1 MSHAGASGRGRSRTL
16 TASRRVSGLRWA

>member
-1 MSHAGASGRGRSRTL
+1 MSHAGASGRGRSRTP